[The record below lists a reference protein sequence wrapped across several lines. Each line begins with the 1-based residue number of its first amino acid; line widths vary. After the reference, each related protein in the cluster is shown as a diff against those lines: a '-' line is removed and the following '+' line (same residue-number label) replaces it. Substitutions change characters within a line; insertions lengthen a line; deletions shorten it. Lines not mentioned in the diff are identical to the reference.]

1 MSSKSDRDTL
11 IDMGFPPDKVDRA
24 LKAVKNAGLQ
34 PAMDWLFSHPG
45 DSDEPEGGAT
55 LGEKPIGEE
64 ISETSS
70 SLKNTEEGEIRA
82 EDQTAQSLV
91 CEDCQKLFR
100 DASTAERHAIKSG
113 HVNFSESTTV
123 IKPLTEEEKAAKK
136 EELKRVLAE
145 KREMRLMQEKE
156 EEKSREKIRRKT
168 GQELSEVKAKLEEK
182 EMQKALI
189 AKKKEKE
196 EERLA
201 KAKIKAQI
209 EADKKERAAKREAA
223 KQATLQHQQEIAIA
237 EAAAAA
243 NVSKEYSE
251 ARLQIRQPSGSP
263 ITHTFQSTDTL
274 QVVYDHVSQHV
285 SEPFNLMT
293 TFPRKMFGDS
303 EMEKTLKELDL
314 VPSAVLVVSLP

>member
-1 MSSKSDRDTL
+1 MTTKSDYDTL
-11 IDMGFPPDKVDRA
+11 VDMGFSPDKVTRA

-34 PAMDWLFSHPG
+34 PAMDWLIAHPG
-45 DSDEPEGGAT
+45 DNDEPEGGAK
-55 LGEKPIGEE
+55 LGENPSGEE
-64 ISETSS
+64 IVEASS
-70 SLKNTEEGEIRA
+70 SLKSAEEIRA

-100 DASTAERHAIKSG
+100 DANSAERHAIKSG
-113 HVNFSESTTV
+113 HVNFSESTTA

-145 KREMRLMQEKE
+145 KRELRLIQEKE
-156 EEKSREKIRRKT
+156 EAKSREKVRRKT
-168 GQELSEVKAKLEEK
+168 GQELSEIKAKLEEK

-209 EADKKERAAKREAA
+209 EADKKERAAKREAS
-223 KQATLQHQQEIAIA
+223 KQANLQHQQEIAIA

-251 ARLQIRQPSGSP
+251 ARLQIRLPSGSP

-274 QVVYDHVSQHV
+274 QIVYDHVSQHV
-285 SEPFNLMT
+285 SESFNFMT

-303 EMEKTLKELDL
+303 DMEKSLKELGI
-314 VPSAVLVVSLP
+314 